1 MTELQ
6 RMYNTNPRKL
16 WDIVQ
21 EVKAELGGEE
31 VIKDLERKEY
41 ASLID
46 NVFRGAKLAQ
56 IYDPRFSRELASP
69 VEFFDKLYELDLEA
83 LDAYSKAL
91 DKRNT
96 TYMANQVRLNRAND
110 GFLGG
115 MDFWKPFD
123 DNFGI

>member
-1 MTELQ
+1 MENKI
-6 RMYNTNPRKL
+6 YNMNPRRLKEIL
-16 WDIVQ
+16 D
-21 EVKAELGGEE
+21 EVVAEIGGDEA
-31 VIKDLERKEY
+31 VNDLIRKEK
-41 ASLID
+41 ACKIE
-46 NVFRGAKLAQ
+46 NIIRGAKLAQ

-69 VEFFDKLYELDLEA
+69 VEFFDKLYELDLDA

-110 GFLGG
+110 GLFGG

-123 DNFGI
+123 DNFGIK